1 MVLVGQWAASQ
12 QHTGPFSEEAGR
24 RDDGQ
29 RLGHLP
35 QSGLVLW

>member
-12 QHTGPFSEEAGR
+12 QYMGPFSEEAGR
-24 RDDGQ
+24 GDDGQ
-29 RLGHLP
+29 RLGPLP